1 MKDIPPKNKDF
12 KRNKEKIDKRVLEL
26 VEGGYTKETAAK
38 IADVEF
44 VIMAT
49 KARRE
54 ATANDP
60 SLKDEEKE
68 EELFKKDDVL
78 SENTI
83 RLGELLAEKGEKKT
97 AGTEN
102 VVETKDTVNPV
113 AETAAI
119 PTEKVEKTEAEENED
134 IMKRINENSERI
146 IAEDNT
152 KFEENIKNIHEK
164 SEKMITEAKEKF
176 DKKMEEIK
184 NKIDD
189 GYKDTKDSAITE
201 KKEITKETATAT
213 VEKKENT
220 HVDVELNEIEKIKAL
235 KIELKAEK
243 EKLKNPI
250 AKVEDTKISEKKPEE
265 KVVEKVSEQVL
276 LAQLNNARIQYADGY
291 KKFLAD
297 RKKDSS
303 WYKNL
308 GRKIFGSKVTESETP
323 QYLKDLEKEY
333 EKNTIEYGKNMYSE
347 KEAELKNSKL
357 TSEQQK
363 TELKRYKGNEI
374 FTKVIA
380 EEQIKLNALKAENL
394 PLKEKALWRQ
404 GMDWYLKQ
412 PRWKKIAIST
422 ALSTAAIAAFLPS
435 SIAAGGVTATYLG
448 TKYARALTGS
458 FVGQGASYAYDWLLK
473 SKSAENR
480 EMEERNL
487 AKQFSEESFD
497 TSFAKNKK
505 EFDEISEKE
514 RKAKRERLIT
524 KALITVAAGGIAS
537 YEMGNVLHTISP
549 EQALANGDLQKSGAG
564 GHGTVKIDN
573 APETPKAPE
582 IKIELK
588 TESVDYSSRG
598 AIQTIHDLKTQISH
612 DYPDISKAPASVQ
625 EFMKTDSTQE
635 AIRLGMYNPNSPAE
649 SMTVQKGTLSFEN
662 GTLKTHYLDMKGVE
676 HDQVLIK
683 GADVEQFKGD
693 MFNSDH
699 QGQHAGSQEGSTHA
713 TPEDGEIDQQLEQNQ
728 VSPAETPAI
737 DEHLKQNQVNPTE
750 TQAQN
755 TASGKHIPESPI
767 EPTGEILQSLLKQHL
782 EQAHLVRAENIN
794 HLFGKNTTL
803 WDNVKNSHSPS
814 LTADKMMHLKTEGMT
829 EDTKKLVSYLN
840 KLHEVTGLSPLEET
854 LVSAAETNDEFI
866 TRSLEKAAE
875 MGVLDEVKL

>member
-68 EELFKKDDVL
+68 AELFKKDDVL

-97 AGTEN
+97 MGAEN

-113 AETAAI
+113 VETIATPI
-119 PTEKVEKTEAEENED
+119 EKVEKTEAEENED
-134 IMKRINENSERI
+134 IMKKITENSERVI
-146 IAEDNT
+146 VEDNT

-164 SEKMITEAKEKF
+164 SEKMITEAKEKS
-176 DKKMEEIK
+176 DKKMEEIRNTIANGFK
-184 NKIDD
+184 N
-189 GYKDTKDSAITE
+189 TKDDAVAV
-201 KKEITKETATAT
+201 KKETTKETVAAPT
-213 VEKKENT
+213 EKKENT
-220 HVDVELNEIEKIKAL
+220 HVNVELNEIEKIKAL
-235 KIELKAEK
+235 KIELETEK
-243 EKLKNPI
+243 EKLKNP
-250 AKVEDTKISEKKPEE
+250 AGKVEDTKISEKKSEE
-265 KVVEKVSEQVL
+265 KVIEKASEQVL
-276 LAQLNNARIQYADGY
+276 LAQLNNARVQYADGY

-333 EKNTIEYGKNMYSE
+333 EKTTIEYGKNMYSE
-347 KEAELKNSKL
+347 KEAKLKNSKL

-363 TELKRYKGNEI
+363 IELKRYKGNEI

-380 EEQIKLNALKAENL
+380 EEQTRLNALKAENL
-394 PLKEKALWRQ
+394 PLKEKALWKQ

-422 ALSTAAIAAFLPS
+422 ALSTAAIATFLPS

-448 TKYARALTGS
+448 TKYVRGLTGS
-458 FVGQGASYAYDWLLK
+458 FVGQSAAQAYDWLFK

-487 AKQFSEESFD
+487 AKRFSEETFD

-537 YEMGNVLHTISP
+537 YEMGNILHNISP
-549 EQALANGDLQKSGAG
+549 EQALANGDLQKPGAD
-564 GHGTVKIDN
+564 GHGTV
-573 APETPKAPE
+573 
-582 IKIELK
+582 KIELK

-612 DYPDISKAPASVQ
+612 DYPDITKAPANIQ

-635 AIRLGMYNPNSPAE
+635 AIKLGMYNPNSPAE
-649 SMTVQKGTLSFEN
+649 SMIVQKGTLSFEN
-662 GTLKTHYLDMKGVE
+662 GTLKTHYIDMKGIE

-693 MFNSDH
+693 MFDSNH
-699 QGQHAGSQEGSTHA
+699 QGQHVAPQEGSAHA

-728 VSPAETPAI
+728 VNPTETPAI

-750 TQAQN
+750 TKGQYD
-755 TASGKHIPESPI
+755 ASGKRIPENPI

-782 EQAHLVRAENIN
+782 EQAQLVRTENIN

-840 KLHEVTGLSPLEET
+840 KLHDVTGLSPLEET

-875 MGVLDEVKL
+875 MEVLDEVKL